1 MANLSHHRHENELLH
16 PVARRAVAK
25 KLLRRAGDAFDVKR
39 PTLSLATICIQR
51 LAASTESNPSS
62 SHLGLLLPSARLS
75 HVPATMV
82 MFGFKETLPDW
93 IRSHC
98 VAI

>member
-1 MANLSHHRHENELLH
+1 MKTNYCILF
-16 PVARRAVAK
+16 ARRAVAK
-25 KLLRRAGDAFDVKR
+25 NRQRRVGDAFDVKL
-39 PTLSLATICIQR
+39 PTDSLAIICIQR
-51 LAASTESNPSS
+51 LAANTETNPSS